1 MRLYLLR
8 HGTASDVAPR
18 DAERKLTREG
28 EEEAQIAGLALAE
41 LGVKP
46 SCVLSSPLVRARQ
59 TAELVAQAL
68 KLSGEVELVDELANG
83 TSTPALLKALKSH
96 SSAEEILLVGHMP
109 SLSEHL
115 AALIGAKSGR
125 GLPFGKGSVACM
137 ELDELRPGRG
147 QLRWLLRQKQL
158 RYIAERNT

>member
-1 MRLYLLR
+1 
-8 HGTASDVAPR
+8 VAPS

-59 TAELVAQAL
+59 TAELAARAM
-68 KLSGEVELVDELANG
+68 KFRGEVESLDELTNG
-83 TSTPALLKALKSH
+83 TSTPTLLKVLQSY
-96 SSAEEILLVGHMP
+96 SSPEEILLVGHMP

-115 AALIGAKSGR
+115 AALIGSKNPQ
-125 GLPFGKGSVACM
+125 GLPLGKGSVACVD
-137 ELDELRPGRG
+137 LDELRLGRG